1 MSRAG
6 FIELL
11 REIGCRYGALSE
23 REFRS
28 GRPSLNLQPS
38 DGSRLLAVAWCATP
52 AVGLPGA
59 QAFGHDTEPLTQRQS
74 QLSTRFLTHQ
84 RSAPEN
90 GSRRPSGPGLQ
101 VRVIH
106 QRRVQR
112 RDRASVRVGSGTCE
126 VGSRKFVAERDGDAD
141 VFTL

>member
-1 MSRAG
+1 M
-6 FIELL
+6 
-11 REIGCRYGALSE
+11 
-23 REFRS
+23 RS
-28 GRPSLNLQPS
+28 AVDLAQTPSLNLQLP
-38 DGSRLLAVAWCATP
+38 DGSRLLALPGVRRRH
-52 AVGLPGA
+52 VGLPGA
-59 QAFGHDTEPLTQRQS
+59 QASGHNTEPLTQRQS
-74 QLSTRFLTHQ
+74 QLSTLFLTHQ

-90 GSRRPSGPGLQ
+90 GSRWPSGPGLQ

-141 VFTL
+141 VFIL